1 MTRAP
6 IAVALDAPNLAVLEA
21 WSRAVC
27 PFVSTLKVGLEV
39 FCRDGAAAV
48 SAARSAGAAAGEGPP
63 AIFLDLKL
71 HDIPATVSGAAG
83 AVAHL
88 DPAFLTVHAAGG
100 AEMISAAARALP
112 HTRITAVTVLTSL
125 DDEALASIGMA
136 GPALDA
142 AVRLAVL
149 ATRAGAGAIVCSPRE
164 VAAIRSAVAHD
175 VVLITPGV
183 RPAGASADDQR
194 RTATPEEALA
204 DGADLLVIGRPIT
217 GAHDV
222 GAAAAKLSAACL
234 TAPEARGPRDGVPT

>member
-1 MTRAP
+1 MTAP
-6 IAVALDAPNLAVLEA
+6 IAVALDAPSLDVLEA
-21 WSRAVC
+21 WAAAVS

-48 SAARSAGAAAGEGPP
+48 SAARSAGAAAGEGSP

-71 HDIPATVSGAAG
+71 HDIPATVFGAAS

-112 HTRITAVTVLTSL
+112 GTRITAVTVLTSL
-125 DDEALASIGMA
+125 DDDGLESIGMA

-164 VAAIRSAVAHD
+164 VAAIRESVD
-175 VVLITPGV
+175 RDIILITPGV
-183 RPAGASADDQR
+183 RPAGSSADDQR
-194 RTATPEEALA
+194 RTATPEQAIA

-217 GAHDV
+217 GAADI
-222 GAAAAKLSAACL
+222 GAAAKALSAACL
-234 TAPEARGPRDGVPT
+234 TALGSREPRNGASA